1 LLGET
6 MSEEAMSKEAESEEA
21 VSEEAESEEAGSEDE
36 SSLQSPAITM
46 HHHRPPSSPF
56 PQVHA
61 TKKRKHKT
69 PKKKKAQSKRNISKK
84 TNTRSGAIFWATSGS
99 GRTPFLQQALQV
111 SGRRQL
117 KVPTRYQ

>member
-1 LLGET
+1 
-6 MSEEAMSKEAESEEA
+6 MSEKAVSKEAESQKA
-21 VSEEAESEEAGSEDE
+21 VSEEAESEEARSEDK

-46 HHHRPPSSPF
+46 HHHHPPSSPF

-99 GRTPFLQQALQV
+99 GRTLFLQQALQV

-117 KVPTRYQ
+117 KVPTCYQ